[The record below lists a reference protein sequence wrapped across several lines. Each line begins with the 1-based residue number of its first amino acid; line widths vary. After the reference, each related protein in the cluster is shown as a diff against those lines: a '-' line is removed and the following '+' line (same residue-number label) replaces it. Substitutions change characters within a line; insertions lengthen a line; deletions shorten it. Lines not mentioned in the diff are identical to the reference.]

1 MANSYGGGA
10 LADGGRMVYGVQ
22 GPQIPVI
29 PVVWSY
35 GLWGQGHFAEMG
47 PPPHPGSPP
56 LSRLLTG
63 GGGI

>member
-1 MANSYGGGA
+1 MGKSYGGGA

-35 GLWGQGHFAEMG
+35 GLWGQGVFAEKG
-47 PPPHPGSPP
+47 PPP
-56 LSRLLTG
+56 LLDARP
-63 GGGI
+63 